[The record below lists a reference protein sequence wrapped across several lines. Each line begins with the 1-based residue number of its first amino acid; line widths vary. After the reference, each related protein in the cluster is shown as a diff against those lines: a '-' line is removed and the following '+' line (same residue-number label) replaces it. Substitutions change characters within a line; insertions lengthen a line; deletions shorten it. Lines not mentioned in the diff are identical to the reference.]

1 MEGQISV
8 FTYQEDEPCYRCLSR
23 LFGDN
28 ALTCV
33 EAGVMAPLVGIIGSL
48 QAMEAI
54 KLLARYRQPGDR
66 QNRHVR
72 RHALSVPR
80 NDAAA

>member
-8 FTYQEDEPCYRCLSR
+8 FTYQEGEPCYRCLSR
-23 LFGDN
+23 LFGEN

-33 EAGVMAPLVGIIGSL
+33 EAGVMAPLVGVIGSL

-54 KLLARYRQPGDR
+54 KLLARYGSPARE
-66 QNRHVR
+66 NRDVR
-72 RHALSVPR
+72 RDDLPVPR
-80 NDAAA
+80 NEADA